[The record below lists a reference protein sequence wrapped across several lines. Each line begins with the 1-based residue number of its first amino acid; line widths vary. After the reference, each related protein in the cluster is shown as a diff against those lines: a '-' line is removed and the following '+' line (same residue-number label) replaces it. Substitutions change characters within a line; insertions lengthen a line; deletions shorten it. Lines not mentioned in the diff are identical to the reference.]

1 MLVFSD
7 SGSLREDGTES
18 SFLTK
23 DKVIRVLGLRCTNRH
38 KVLTASW
45 LHQEENKYTESKLE
59 SCYRGNKK
67 KLYRR
72 ELDNPTSPETHALWI
87 NVYLCP

>member
-1 MLVFSD
+1 MLVFSN

-23 DKVIRVLGLRCTNRH
+23 NKMIRVLGFKCTHRH
-38 KVLTASW
+38 KVLAASS

-59 SCYRGNKK
+59 SYSRGNKK

-72 ELDNPTSPETHALWI
+72 
-87 NVYLCP
+87 